1 MNKKGQSAILLL
13 AIVLTSALTLS
24 CNQRQSPS
32 TEGVVATVNGKPIT
46 EADLLLNS
54 RKAPGHQAAGTEA
67 DSKKVLENIILQEL
81 ASQRAAEL
89 GLDTDPAYLEELRR
103 LEAKLTALKRER
115 LSEVFFQRELIQKT
129 QVSDTEAQQYFAENT
144 ARLRTEFKVW
154 QILRRDESQIQQAK
168 NDLAQGMPFED
179 VAAKQFPNLPATVR
193 KPWEMGYLR
202 WNQVPEAWQSVI
214 YDFKVGQTSDI
225 IRGPNNR
232 FWIIKLIDKRE
243 NTGVTF
249 EQIKPMII
257 GVLKNEKARRFRDKI
272 IRELRDKA
280 NIVYVKQDA

>member
-1 MNKKGQSAILLL
+1 MNKKGQSPVLLL
-13 AIVLTSALTLS
+13 GIALASALTLS
-24 CNQRQSPS
+24 CNQEPSSS

-46 EADLLLNS
+46 DLDLLLNA
-54 RKAPGHQAAGTEA
+54 RKARGHQAAGTEA
-67 DSKKVLENIILQEL
+67 DTKIILENIILQEL
-81 ASQRAAEL
+81 ASQRAVEL
-89 GLDTDPAYLEELRR
+89 GLDADPAYQEELRR
-103 LEAKLTALKRER
+103 LEAQVNALKRER
-115 LSEVFFQRELIQKT
+115 LSEAFFQRGLIQKT
-129 QVSDTEAQQYFAENT
+129 QVSEAEARQYFAENT
-144 ARLRTEFKVW
+144 ERLRTEIKVW

-168 NDLAQGMPFED
+168 NNLAQGMPFED

-202 WNQVPEAWQSVI
+202 WNQVPEVWQSVI

-243 NTGVTF
+243 NTDVTF

-257 GVLKNEKARRFRDKI
+257 DVLKNEKARRFREEI

>member
-1 MNKKGQSAILLL
+1 MNKKGQSPVLLL
-13 AIVLTSALTLS
+13 GIALASALTLS
-24 CNQRQSPS
+24 CNQEPLSS

-46 EADLLLNS
+46 DLDLLLNA
-54 RKAPGHQAAGTEA
+54 RKARGHQAAGTEA
-67 DSKKVLENIILQEL
+67 DTKIILENIILQEL
-81 ASQRAAEL
+81 ASQRAVEL
-89 GLDTDPAYLEELRR
+89 GLDADPAYQEELHR
-103 LEAKLTALKRER
+103 LEAQVNALKRER
-115 LSEVFFQRELIQKT
+115 LSEAFFQRELIQKT
-129 QVSDTEAQQYFAENT
+129 QVSEAEARQYFAENT
-144 ARLRTEFKVW
+144 ERLRTEIKVW

-168 NDLAQGMPFED
+168 NNLAQGMPFED

-202 WNQVPEAWQSVI
+202 WNQVPEVWQSVI

-243 NTGVTF
+243 NTDVTF

-257 GVLKNEKARRFRDKI
+257 DVLKNEKARRFREEI

>member
-1 MNKKGQSAILLL
+1 MNKRGLSLVLLFGIAL
-13 AIVLTSALTLS
+13 ASALTLS
-24 CNQRQSPS
+24 CNQRQPPS

-46 EADLLLNS
+46 EIDILLNS
-54 RKAPGHQAAGTEA
+54 RKVPGHQAAGTDA

-103 LEAKLTALKRER
+103 LEAQLTALKRER

-129 QVSDTEAQQYFAENT
+129 RVSDAEAQQYFAENT
-144 ARLRTEFKVW
+144 ARLRTEIKVW
-154 QILRRDESQIQQAK
+154 QILRRDESQIQQVK

-202 WNQVPEAWQSVI
+202 WNQVPETWQSVI

-225 IRGPNNR
+225 IRGPNSR

-243 NTGVTF
+243 NTEVTF

-257 GVLKNEKARRFRDKI
+257 GVLKNEKARRFREEI

-280 NIVYVKQDA
+280 SIVYVKQDA